1 MIDAVGRRR
10 IPGFAHERMR
20 TARLAKGWTQ
30 GRLAAEADVSVVS
43 ITAWERGLRAPEPP
57 AFRALAAGLAL
68 EPSELL
74 SLAADEW
81 TLVELRIV
89 SGLYQQVAAKTA
101 AIAPDR
107 LSHLESGYERLDDR
121 TRQALASVYNTTEA
135 TIEDCWKRGRDR
147 LRAND

>member
-1 MIDAVGRRR
+1 MIDAVGKRR

-20 TARLAKGWTQ
+20 AARVDKGWTQ
-30 GRLAAEADVSVVS
+30 GRLAAEVDVSVVS

-57 AFRALAAGLAL
+57 AFLALARGLDL
-68 EPSELL
+68 EPAELL
-74 SLAADEW
+74 SPPADQW

-89 SGLYQQVAAKTA
+89 SGLYQQVAAQAA
-101 AIAPDR
+101 AIASDR

-121 TRQALASVYNTTEA
+121 ARGALARVYNTTEPN
-135 TIEDCWKRGRDR
+135 IEDCWNRGRDR